1 MPASIRKH
9 LDLVKLEERLRTNFS
24 QHLYLLEA
32 IFYIAVSILLSAA
45 AAVAVC
51 ETGVILWRGITA
63 HTLTDYGLLMLDR
76 LLFVLMLVEILHTVR
91 ISIHSKDFMLVK
103 PFLIIALIASVRRVL
118 VITMEAANLAKQGQ
132 ATVPGEIAFRSAMVE
147 LGLLGFMVLVFAFSI
162 YLLSRTSTG
171 KTCSAGTRSTI
182 L

>member
-1 MPASIRKH
+1 MPARVH
-9 LDLVKLEERLRTNFS
+9 TNLDLGKVEEKLRTNFS

-32 IFYIAVSILLSAA
+32 IFYVAVAILLSAA
-45 AAVAVC
+45 ATVAVC

-63 HTLTDYGLLMLDR
+63 STFTDYGLLMLDR

-91 ISIHSKDFMLVK
+91 ISIHSKEFMLVK

-118 VITMEAANLAKQGQ
+118 VITMEAANLATQGH
-132 ATVPGEIAFRSAMVE
+132 ATGPGEIAFRSAMIE

-162 YLLSRTSTG
+162 YLLNRASPREE
-171 KTCSAGTRSTI
+171 